1 MCSSKAYGYRRLDT
15 LQSESGS
22 LSRAADV
29 EVSGDLVIRFDE
41 LCRANLARVFNY
53 VRYRVLN
60 TAVAE
65 DVTADIFTSAFENL
79 NSYRSERGTVST
91 WLFTIARRRVAD
103 YFRRSRRS
111 VDSVPLEMAL
121 SESVHICFEKIGT
134 QAVDAARI
142 VQTMKHLGDHERE
155 VIALRVGA
163 SLSSR
168 EIGDQLGLKPGNVDV
183 ILHRSLT
190 KLRTL
195 LIEGGDSR
203 G

>member
-1 MCSSKAYGYRRLDT
+1 

-60 TAVAE
+60 TVVAE

-121 SESVHICFEKIGT
+121 SESVHIYFEKIGT

>member
-1 MCSSKAYGYRRLDT
+1 
-15 LQSESGS
+15 
-22 LSRAADV
+22 
-29 EVSGDLVIRFDE
+29 
-41 LCRANLARVFNY
+41 
-53 VRYRVLN
+53 
-60 TAVAE
+60 
-65 DVTADIFTSAFENL
+65 
-79 NSYRSERGTVST
+79 
-91 WLFTIARRRVAD
+91 
-103 YFRRSRRS
+103 
-111 VDSVPLEMAL
+111 MAL

>member
-1 MCSSKAYGYRRLDT
+1 
-15 LQSESGS
+15 
-22 LSRAADV
+22 
-29 EVSGDLVIRFDE
+29 
-41 LCRANLARVFNY
+41 
-53 VRYRVLN
+53 
-60 TAVAE
+60 
-65 DVTADIFTSAFENL
+65 
-79 NSYRSERGTVST
+79 
-91 WLFTIARRRVAD
+91 
-103 YFRRSRRS
+103 
-111 VDSVPLEMAL
+111 MAL
-121 SESVHICFEKIGT
+121 SESVHIYFEKIGA

-155 VIALRVGA
+155 VIALPVGA

-195 LIEGGDSR
+195 LVEGGDSR